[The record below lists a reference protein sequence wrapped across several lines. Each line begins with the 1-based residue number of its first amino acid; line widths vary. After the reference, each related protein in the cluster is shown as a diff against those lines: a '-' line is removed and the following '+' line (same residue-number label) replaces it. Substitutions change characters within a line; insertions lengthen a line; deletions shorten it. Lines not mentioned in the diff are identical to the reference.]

1 MVVPEA
7 KHFASAF
14 CQVAFEFHEL
24 TLLAGG
30 ASCPFIALLPGRQ
43 DLIDGILSKQCLL
56 GSLLS
61 SQTAGKW

>member
-43 DLIDGILSKQCLL
+43 DLLMEF
-56 GSLLS
+56 
-61 SQTAGKW
+61 